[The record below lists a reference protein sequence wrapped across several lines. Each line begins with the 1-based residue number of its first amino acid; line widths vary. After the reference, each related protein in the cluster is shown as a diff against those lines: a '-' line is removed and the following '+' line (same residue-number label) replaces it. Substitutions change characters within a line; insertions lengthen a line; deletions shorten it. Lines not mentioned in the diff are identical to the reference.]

1 MLMVRGKFLAMDS
14 VVFPSETSITWT
26 FASHRDIS
34 MPSSGCEQIFKH
46 RSDYLDNYRVTIIY
60 QANKILIKMVIS

>member
-26 FASHRDIS
+26 FASYVNKFSNID
-34 MPSSGCEQIFKH
+34 
-46 RSDYLDNYRVTIIY
+46 LIIW
-60 QANKILIKMVIS
+60 IIIELL